1 MNVPNRL
8 RFCAAF
14 AVLAALAWVHPSEAC
29 TSMLVRAAD
38 GGCVYGRTLEF
49 GLDLRSQFILVPR
62 GYAVTAT
69 GPAGEVG
76 KGGLAWKT
84 RYAAT
89 GMNALGLPIIVDGV
103 NEKGLSGGMFNFPGY
118 AQYPGVPAGQE
129 GRSVASFEVVLWALT
144 SFATVDEIR
153 AALPKVIVSGVKL
166 AAFDD
171 SVPAMH
177 YSFHDATGKSLAVE
191 YVDGGTLR
199 IYDNPVH
206 VFTNAPAFPFHLE
219 NLAQYQYVTAR
230 ILPPIQA
237 GSARLSAPSSGDG
250 MYGLPGGGL
259 ATARFV
265 RAFFA
270 QQSAPPMATS
280 AEAVGITYHLMNGFD
295 LPPGSSQIS
304 ATGGGESGGVTGW
317 ERTEWTAVADMKN
330 LRYHVKTFANPDV
343 RVVDLRKAE
352 SRRKDHPLHPARP
365 ATGGPGPHALT
376 GAGRTRPSS
385 REGYESP
392 MLVNWPCNASL
403 SSFSSGRLR
412 KSSMRRRSAV
422 AASRNARRLSS
433 SLPSTAAGSGTPQC
447 AVMG

>member
-1 MNVPNRL
+1 MTSTRRL
-8 RFCAAF
+8 RFCTF
-14 AVLAALAWVHPSEAC
+14 LVVITALPWAHPAEAC

-38 GGCVYGRTLEF
+38 GGHVYGRTLEF

-103 NEKGLSGGMFNFPGY
+103 NEKGLAGGMFNFPGY
-118 AQYPGVPAGQE
+118 AQFQAVPAGQE
-129 GRSVASFEVVLWALT
+129 NRSMASFEVVLWALT
-144 SFATVDEIR
+144 NFATVEELR

-166 AAFDD
+166 AAFDNA
-171 SVPAMH
+171 VPPMH
-177 YSFHDATGKSLAVE
+177 FSFHDTAGKSLAVE

-199 IYDNPVH
+199 IYDNPTH

-219 NLAQYQYVTAR
+219 NLAQYQYVTAGM
-230 ILPPIQA
+230 LPPIQA
-237 GSARLSAPSSGDG
+237 GSMKLSAASSGDG

-270 QQSAPPMATS
+270 QQSAPTAPTT
-280 AEAVGITYHLMNGFD
+280 AEAVAITFHLMNGFD
-295 LPPGSSQIS
+295 IPPGSSLIS
-304 ATGGGESGGVTGW
+304 ATGGGESGGVTGY
-317 ERTEWTAVADMKN
+317 ERTEWTAATDMKN

-343 RVVDLRKAE
+343 RVIDLRKANLDA
-352 SRRKDHPLHPARP
+352 KTIQFIALDQPQMARD
-365 ATGGPGPHALT
+365 LT
-376 GAGRTRPSS
+376 P
-385 REGYESP
+385 
-392 MLVNWPCNASL
+392 
-403 SSFSSGRLR
+403 
-412 KSSMRRRSAV
+412 
-422 AASRNARRLSS
+422 
-433 SLPSTAAGSGTPQC
+433 
-447 AVMG
+447 